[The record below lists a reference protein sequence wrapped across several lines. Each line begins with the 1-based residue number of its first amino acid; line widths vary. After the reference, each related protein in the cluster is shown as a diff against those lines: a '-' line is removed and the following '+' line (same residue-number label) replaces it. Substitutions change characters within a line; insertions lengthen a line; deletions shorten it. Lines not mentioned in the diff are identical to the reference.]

1 MVKISKPSCVES
13 SEQTSHKHIYNESK
27 KNGNDEGICREGI
40 ETQRVDMWT
49 QLGKERVGRVGRVAL
64 TYVHCHVQ
72 DSSLVGSCC
81 LAQGTQ
87 LVVL

>member
-49 QLGKERVGRVGRVAL
+49 QLGKERVG
-64 TYVHCHVQ
+64 
-72 DSSLVGSCC
+72 
-81 LAQGTQ
+81 
-87 LVVL
+87 